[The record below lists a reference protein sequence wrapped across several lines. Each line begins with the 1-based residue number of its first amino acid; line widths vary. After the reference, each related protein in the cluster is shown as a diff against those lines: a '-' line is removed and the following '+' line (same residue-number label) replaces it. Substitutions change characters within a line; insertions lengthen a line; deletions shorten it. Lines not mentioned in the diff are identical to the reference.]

1 MISRTGDDATHREAA
16 STTSL
21 VDPGER
27 SGLVIDTA
35 HDLHADHHDP
45 QHQEVNQNLRVALVP
60 LALVVF
66 AVLVFVAAAWT
77 FLAAT

>member
-1 MISRTGDDATHREAA
+1 MVD
-16 STTSL
+16 TT
-21 VDPGER
+21 
-27 SGLVIDTA
+27 

-60 LALVVF
+60 LALLVF

-77 FLAAT
+77 FLAAS